1 MSDDLPERI
10 RLNAEAVRIALSA
23 DSVARITR
31 TVTPVLERLAAEKL
45 AVPMDIEPSTFTVIQ
60 RREIAE

>member
-31 TVTPVLERLAAEKL
+31 TVTPVLERLAAEML
-45 AVPMDIEPSTFTVIQ
+45 AVPMDVEPSTFTVIQ